1 MWNAL
6 QVGDL
11 KVKIEESRAD
21 HAAAR
26 QKLIHAGKVL
36 KDEQLIAELGISE
49 ADFIVCMITKE
60 IAKVV
65 VFILH
70 MDVNSVLTLKR

>member
-1 MWNAL
+1 VYFDVFSQSNNL
-6 QVGDL
+6 LNIRQVGDL

-36 KDEQLIAELGISE
+36 KDEQLISELGISE

-60 IAKVV
+60 IAKVQ
-65 VFILH
+65 
-70 MDVNSVLTLKR
+70 